1 MSDVDKFGGLFR
13 RIGDTVHIGTKKFK
27 GKSILSSK
35 FEEKN
40 KGSLIHRVK
49 AEEFDNFRKID
60 GFVVKEPENAVLL
73 QSGSLIGVAG
83 SGIYHLEK
91 TARHPG
97 SEIIWVS
104 KREFIIK
111 WGTPGIYT
119 SDNIMVGCWGIS
131 RMRVVNPRYFIM
143 NVVSHKQ
150 YYSGDELKNWVKQTV
165 IAAVKHVMTRYTV
178 PELLKERR
186 SLEIQTR
193 SELGPESSRWG
204 LELVGLDIGGF
215 KVPEEYEALMSYEI
229 EKQVLESQQ
238 ELAVERGK
246 FDEIS
251 EKIKKFELMLE
262 QADEMYLNGKIPEKQ
277 YKELSDKYSTKLAKL
292 KAKQPQNS

>member
-1 MSDVDKFGGLFR
+1 MAETDKFGGLFR
-13 RIGDTVHIGTKKFK
+13 KIGDTIHIGAKKFK
-27 GKSILSSK
+27 GKAILSSK
-35 FEEKN
+35 FDESSGE
-40 KGSLIHRVK
+40 SLIHRVK
-49 AEEFDNFRKID
+49 AEENDNFRKID
-60 GFVVKEPENAVLL
+60 GFIVKEPENAVLL
-73 QSGSLIGVAG
+73 QSGVLIGVAG
-83 SGIYHLEK
+83 SGIYQLEK
-91 TARHPG
+91 SAKHPG
-97 SEIIWVS
+97 SEIIWVT

-119 SDNIMVGCWGIS
+119 SDNVMVGCWGIS
-131 RMRVVNPRYFIM
+131 RMRIVNPRNFIM

-150 YYSGDELKNWVKQTV
+150 YYSGNELKNWVKQTI

-215 KVPEEYEALMSYEI
+215 KVPEEYETLLTYEI
-229 EKQVLESQQ
+229 EKQIIETRQ
-238 ELAVERGK
+238 ELAEERNQL
-246 FDEIS
+246 DEVS

-262 QADEMYLNGKIPEKQ
+262 QADEMFLAGKISEKR
-277 YKELSDKYSTKLAKL
+277 YKELTDKYSSKLAKL
-292 KAKQPQNS
+292 KAQETPL

>member
-1 MSDVDKFGGLFR
+1 MAETDKFGGLFR
-13 RIGDTVHIGTKKFK
+13 KIGDTIHIGAKKFK

-35 FEEKN
+35 FDDSSTE
-40 KGSLIHRVK
+40 SLIHRVK
-49 AEEFDNFRKID
+49 AEENDNFRKID
-60 GFVVKEPENAVLL
+60 GFIVKEPENAILL
-73 QSGSLIGVAG
+73 QSGVLIGVAG
-83 SGIYHLEK
+83 SGIYQLEK
-91 TARHPG
+91 TAKHPG
-97 SEIIWVS
+97 SEIIWVT

-119 SDNIMVGCWGIS
+119 SDNVMVGCWGIS
-131 RMRVVNPRYFIM
+131 RMRVVNPRNFIM

-150 YYSGDELKNWVKQTV
+150 YYSGSELKNWVKQTV

-215 KVPEEYEALMSYEI
+215 KVPEEYETLLTYEI
-229 EKQVLESQQ
+229 EKQIIETRQ
-238 ELAVERGK
+238 ELAEERNQL
-246 FDEIS
+246 DDLS

-262 QADEMYLNGKIPEKQ
+262 QADEMFLAGKIPEKR
-277 YKELSDKYSTKLAKL
+277 YKELTDKYSSKLARL
-292 KAKQPQNS
+292 KAQENPL

>member
-1 MSDVDKFGGLFR
+1 MAEPDKFGGLFR
-13 RIGDTVHIGTKKFK
+13 KIGDTIHIGTKKFK
-27 GKSILSSK
+27 GKAILNSK
-35 FEEKN
+35 FDDTQ
-40 KGSLIHRVK
+40 GTSLIHRVK
-49 AEEFDNFRKID
+49 AEDNDNFRKID
-60 GFVVKEPENAVLL
+60 GFIVKEPENAVLL
-73 QSGSLIGVAG
+73 QSGVLIGVAG
-83 SGIYHLEK
+83 SGIYELEK
-91 TARHPG
+91 SAKHPG
-97 SEIIWVS
+97 SEIIWVT

-119 SDNIMVGCWGIS
+119 SDNVMVGCWGIS
-131 RMRVVNPRYFIM
+131 RMRIVNPRNFIM

-150 YYSGDELKNWVKQTV
+150 YYSGDELKNWVKQTI

-215 KVPEEYEALMSYEI
+215 KVPEEYETLLTYEI
-229 EKQVLESQQ
+229 EKQIIETRQ
-238 ELAVERGK
+238 ELAEER
-246 FDEIS
+246 DQLDSTS

-262 QADEMYLNGKIPEKQ
+262 QADEMFLAGKISEKR
-277 YKELSDKYSTKLAKL
+277 YKELTDKYSSKLAKL
-292 KAKQPQNS
+292 KAQNSQ

>member
-1 MSDVDKFGGLFR
+1 MMAETDKFGGLFR
-13 RIGDTVHIGTKKFK
+13 KIGDTIHIGTKKFK
-27 GKSILSSK
+27 GKAILSSK
-35 FEEKN
+35 FDDS
-40 KGSLIHRVK
+40 KGESLIHRVK
-49 AEEFDNFRKID
+49 AEDNDNFRKID
-60 GFVVKEPENAVLL
+60 GFIVKEPENAVLL
-73 QSGSLIGVAG
+73 QSGVLIGVAG
-83 SGIYHLEK
+83 SGIYQLEK
-91 TARHPG
+91 TGKHPG
-97 SEIIWVS
+97 SEIIWVT

-119 SDNIMVGCWGIS
+119 SDNVMVGCWGIS
-131 RMRVVNPRYFIM
+131 RMRIVNPRNFIM

-150 YYSGDELKNWVKQTV
+150 YYSGNELKNWVKQTI

-215 KVPEEYEALMSYEI
+215 KVPEEYETLLTYEI
-229 EKQVLESQQ
+229 EKQIIETQQ
-238 ELAVERGK
+238 ELAEERNQL
-246 FDEIS
+246 EETS

-262 QADEMYLNGKIPEKQ
+262 QADEMFLAGKISEKR
-277 YKELSDKYSTKLAKL
+277 YKELTDKYSSKLAKL
-292 KAKQPQNS
+292 KARENLS

>member
-1 MSDVDKFGGLFR
+1 MNESDKFGGLFR

-35 FEEKN
+35 FEETSN
-40 KGSLIHRVK
+40 SSLIHRLK

-73 QSGSLIGVAG
+73 QSGVLVGVAG
-83 SGIYHLEK
+83 SGIYQLEK

-131 RMRVVNPRYFIM
+131 RMRVVNPRNFIM
-143 NVVSHKQ
+143 NVVSHKH
-150 YYSGDELKNWVKQTV
+150 YYSGEELKNWVKQTV

-215 KVPEEYEALMSYEI
+215 KVPEDYQSLMSYEI
-229 EKQVLESQQ
+229 EKQVLEKQQ
-238 ELAVERGK
+238 ELAVERNK
-246 FDEIS
+246 LNEIA
-251 EKIKKFELMLE
+251 EKIKKFQLMLE
-262 QADEMYLNGKIPEKQ
+262 QADEMFLSGKIPENR

-292 KAKQPQNS
+292 IAEQSKNS

>member
-1 MSDVDKFGGLFR
+1 MAEPDKFGGLFR
-13 RIGDTVHIGTKKFK
+13 KIGDTIHIGTKKFK
-27 GKSILSSK
+27 GKAILNSNFDDSQ
-35 FEEKN
+35 
-40 KGSLIHRVK
+40 GASLIHRVK
-49 AEEFDNFRKID
+49 AEENDNFRKID
-60 GFVVKEPENAVLL
+60 GFIVKEPENAVLL
-73 QSGSLIGVAG
+73 QSGVLIGVAG
-83 SGIYHLEK
+83 SGIYQLEK
-91 TARHPG
+91 SAKHPG
-97 SEIIWVS
+97 SEIIWVT

-119 SDNIMVGCWGIS
+119 SDNVMAGCWGIS
-131 RMRVVNPRYFIM
+131 RMRIVNPRNFIM

-150 YYSGDELKNWVKQTV
+150 YYSGNELKNWVKQTI

-215 KVPEEYEALMSYEI
+215 KVPEEYETLLTYEI
-229 EKQVLESQQ
+229 EKQIIETRQ
-238 ELAVERGK
+238 ELAEERNQL
-246 FDEIS
+246 DITS

-262 QADEMYLNGKIPEKQ
+262 QADEVFLAGKISEKR
-277 YKELSDKYSTKLAKL
+277 YKELTDKYSSKLAKL
-292 KAKQPQNS
+292 KAQNP